1 MADSRRTQAGHITRN
16 DMTDAPSPRTRAIAT
31 PDVKPSLPKHIKM
44 RHDAGRGRWILLAP
58 ERVFEPD
65 DTAVEILKLCDG
77 ARTVNDIAAQL
88 AKDYNAPVAEIQ
100 GDIVQM
106 VQDLADKGVLRL

>member
-1 MADSRRTQAGHITRN
+1 MADTT
-16 DMTDAPSPRTRAIAT
+16 PRTRAIAT
-31 PDVKPSLPKHIKM
+31 PDAQPALPKHIKM
-44 RHDAGRGRWILLAP
+44 RHDAGRGRWVLLAP

-77 ARTVNDIAAQL
+77 ARTVHDIAIQL
-88 AKDYNAPVAEIQ
+88 AKVYNAPLADIE
-100 GDIVQM
+100 GDIIQM

>member
-1 MADSRRTQAGHITRN
+1 MAE
-16 DMTDAPSPRTRAIAT
+16 MTPRARGIAT
-31 PDVKPSLPKHIKM
+31 PEVKPALPRHIKM

-65 DTAVEILKLCDG
+65 DTAVEVLKLCDG
-77 ARTVNDIAAQL
+77 ERTVHDIALKL
-88 AKDYNAPVAEIQ
+88 AADYNAPVAEIE